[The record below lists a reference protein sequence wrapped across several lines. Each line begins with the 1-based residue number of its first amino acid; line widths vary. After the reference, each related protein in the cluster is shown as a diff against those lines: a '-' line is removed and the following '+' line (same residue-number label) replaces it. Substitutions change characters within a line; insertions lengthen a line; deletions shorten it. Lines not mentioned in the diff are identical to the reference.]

1 MRKIC
6 FVTGTRAE
14 YGLLSRLMRL
24 VKEDKDLQ
32 LQVIATNMHLMPEY
46 GETYKE
52 IEKDGFTIDKKVY
65 MHKPS
70 DDAHGIISS
79 MAEEMQGMNDA
90 LSELKPDILVLLG
103 DRYEILVAA
112 QVALIHRVPIAH
124 IHGGEVTEGAFD
136 DAIRHS
142 VTKMSSLHFTS
153 CEEYRHRVIQMGE
166 HPSRVFDVGSLGV
179 ENIKAVPLMTK
190 DELEASLDFK
200 IDTQTILVTYHPVT
214 LGGNPA
220 KDIREFLDALD
231 QFKDLKV
238 IFTMP
243 NSDTGRDAIA
253 LAVENYVEKHSN
265 RAKAYTS
272 LGLKRYLSTLQF
284 VKAAVGN
291 SSSGIIEVPSFGIPT
306 LNIGDRQK
314 GRLASKSVV
323 NCGTSKDEVIAGL
336 KLCLSEEMQK
346 AAKTYENPYAKP
358 DTANLIY
365 QELKNVVLAGL
376 NLKTFMTYRYG
387 RYFSSYTSSR
397 WQ

>member
-24 VKEDKDLQ
+24 VKEDNDLR

-70 DDAHGIISS
+70 DDAHGIILS

-166 HPSRVFDVGSLGV
+166 QPSRVFDVGSLGV

-214 LGGNPA
+214 LGGDPA

-376 NLKTFMTYRYG
+376 NLKTFYDL
-387 RYFSSYTSSR
+387 
-397 WQ
+397 

>member
-112 QVALIHRVPIAH
+112 QVALIHRIPIAH

-214 LGGNPA
+214 LGGDPA

-358 DTANLIY
+358 GTANLIY
-365 QELKNVVLAGL
+365 QELKNVELAGL
-376 NLKTFMTYRYG
+376 NLKTFYDL
-387 RYFSSYTSSR
+387 
-397 WQ
+397 

>member
-112 QVALIHRVPIAH
+112 QVALIHRIPIAH

-136 DAIRHS
+136 DDIRHS

-166 HPSRVFDVGSLGV
+166 QPSRVFDVGSLGV

-214 LGGNPA
+214 LGGDPA

-291 SSSGIIEVPSFGIPT
+291 SSSGIIEVPSYGIPT

-358 DTANLIY
+358 NTANLIY
-365 QELKNVVLAGL
+365 QELKNVELAGL
-376 NLKTFMTYRYG
+376 NLKTFYDL
-387 RYFSSYTSSR
+387 
-397 WQ
+397 

>member
-1 MRKIC
+1 MRKVC

-14 YGLLSRLMRL
+14 YGLLSRLMNL
-24 VKEDKDLQ
+24 VKEDNDLQ

-52 IEKDGFTIDKKVY
+52 IEKDGFSIDKKVY
-65 MHKPS
+65 MHKTS

-90 LSELKPDILVLLG
+90 LAELNPDILVLLG

-112 QVALIHRVPIAH
+112 QVALIHRIPIAH

-136 DAIRHS
+136 DSIRHS

-166 HPSRVFDVGSLGV
+166 QPSRVFNVGSLGV
-179 ENIKAVPLMTK
+179 ENIKAVPLMGK
-190 DELEASLDFK
+190 EELETSLDFK
-200 IDTQTILVTYHPVT
+200 IEGQTILVTYHPVT
-214 LGGNPA
+214 LGSNSA
-220 KDIREFLDALD
+220 KDIHEFLDALEE
-231 QFKDLKV
+231 FKDLKV

-253 LAVENYVEKHSN
+253 LAIENYVQKHQGQ
-265 RAKAYTS
+265 AKAFTS
-272 LGLKRYLSTLQF
+272 LGLKRYLSTLQY

-346 AAKTYENPYAKP
+346 AAKNNENPYAKLN
-358 DTANLIY
+358 TAQLIFK
-365 QELKNVVLAGL
+365 ELKDVKLTGL
-376 NLKTFMTYRYG
+376 NLKTFYDL
-387 RYFSSYTSSR
+387 
-397 WQ
+397 

>member
-24 VKEDKDLQ
+24 VKEDKDLR

-112 QVALIHRVPIAH
+112 QVALIHRIPIAH

-166 HPSRVFDVGSLGV
+166 QPSRVFDVGSLGV

-214 LGGNPA
+214 LGGDPA

-265 RAKAYTS
+265 SAKAYTS

-323 NCGTSKDEVIAGL
+323 NCCTSKDEVIAGL

-365 QELKNVVLAGL
+365 QELKNVELAGL
-376 NLKTFMTYRYG
+376 NLKTFYDL
-387 RYFSSYTSSR
+387 
-397 WQ
+397 

>member
-6 FVTGTRAE
+6 LVTGTRAE

-24 VKEDKDLQ
+24 VKEDNDLR

-70 DDAHGIISS
+70 DDAHGIILS

-166 HPSRVFDVGSLGV
+166 QPSRVFDVGSLGV

-214 LGGNPA
+214 LGGDPA

-265 RAKAYTS
+265 SAKAYTS
-272 LGLKRYLSTLQF
+272 LGLRRYLSTLQF

-365 QELKNVVLAGL
+365 QELKNVELAGL
-376 NLKTFMTYRYG
+376 NLKTFYDL
-387 RYFSSYTSSR
+387 
-397 WQ
+397 

>member
-6 FVTGTRAE
+6 FATGTRAE

-166 HPSRVFDVGSLGV
+166 QPSRVFDVGSLGV

-272 LGLKRYLSTLQF
+272 LGLRRYLSTLQF
-284 VKAAVGN
+284 VKTAVGN

-314 GRLASKSVV
+314 RRLASKSVV

-376 NLKTFMTYRYG
+376 NLKTFYDL
-387 RYFSSYTSSR
+387 
-397 WQ
+397 

>member
-166 HPSRVFDVGSLGV
+166 QPSRVFDVGSLGV

-190 DELEASLDFK
+190 YELEASLHFK

-214 LGGNPA
+214 LGGDPA

-336 KLCLSEEMQK
+336 KLCLSEEMQE

-358 DTANLIY
+358 YTANLIY
-365 QELKNVVLAGL
+365 QELKNVELAGL
-376 NLKTFMTYRYG
+376 NLKTFYDL
-387 RYFSSYTSSR
+387 
-397 WQ
+397 

>member
-24 VKEDKDLQ
+24 VKEDNDLR

-65 MHKPS
+65 MNKPS

-166 HPSRVFDVGSLGV
+166 QPSRVFDVGSLGV

-214 LGGNPA
+214 LGGDPA

-265 RAKAYTS
+265 SAKAYTS

-376 NLKTFMTYRYG
+376 NLKTFYDL
-387 RYFSSYTSSR
+387 
-397 WQ
+397 

>member
-79 MAEEMQGMNDA
+79 MAEEMQGMNDT

-166 HPSRVFDVGSLGV
+166 QPSRVLDVGSLGV

-214 LGGNPA
+214 LGGDPA

-314 GRLASKSVV
+314 GRLASKSVI

-365 QELKNVVLAGL
+365 QELKKVVLAGL
-376 NLKTFMTYRYG
+376 NLKTFYDL
-387 RYFSSYTSSR
+387 
-397 WQ
+397 

>member
-1 MRKIC
+1 MRKVC

-14 YGLLSRLMRL
+14 YGLLSRLMNL
-24 VKEDKDLQ
+24 VKEDNDLQ

-52 IEKDGFTIDKKVY
+52 IEKDGFSIDKKVY

-90 LSELKPDILVLLG
+90 LAELNPDILVLLG

-112 QVALIHRVPIAH
+112 QVALIHRIPIAH

-166 HPSRVFDVGSLGV
+166 QPSRVFNVGSLGV
-179 ENIKAVPLMTK
+179 ENIKAVPLMGK
-190 DELEASLDFK
+190 EELETSLDFK
-200 IDTQTILVTYHPVT
+200 IEGQTILVTYHPVT
-214 LGGNPA
+214 LGSNSA
-220 KDIREFLDALD
+220 KDIHEFLDALEE
-231 QFKDLKV
+231 FKDLKV

-253 LAVENYVEKHSN
+253 LAIENYVQKHQGQ
-265 RAKAYTS
+265 AKAFTS
-272 LGLKRYLSTLQF
+272 LGLKRYLSTLQY

-323 NCGTSKDEVIAGL
+323 NSGTSKEEVIVGL
-336 KLCLSEEMQK
+336 KYCLSEEMQK
-346 AAKTYENPYAKP
+346 AAKNCENPYAKP
-358 DTANLIY
+358 NTAQLIF
-365 QELKNVVLAGL
+365 QELKIVELKGL
-376 NLKTFMTYRYG
+376 NLKTFYDL
-387 RYFSSYTSSR
+387 
-397 WQ
+397 

>member
-24 VKEDKDLQ
+24 VKKDKDLQ

-52 IEKDGFTIDKKVY
+52 IEKNGFTIDKKVY

-112 QVALIHRVPIAH
+112 QVALIHRIPIAH

-166 HPSRVFDVGSLGV
+166 QPSRVFDVGSLGV

-200 IDTQTILVTYHPVT
+200 MDTQTILVTYHPVT
-214 LGGNPA
+214 LGGDPA

-265 RAKAYTS
+265 SAKAYTS
-272 LGLKRYLSTLQF
+272 LGFRRYLSTLQF

-323 NCGTSKDEVIAGL
+323 NCGTSKNEVIAGL

-365 QELKNVVLAGL
+365 QELKNVELAGL
-376 NLKTFMTYRYG
+376 NLKTFYDL
-387 RYFSSYTSSR
+387 
-397 WQ
+397 

>member
-112 QVALIHRVPIAH
+112 QVALIHRIPIAH

-166 HPSRVFDVGSLGV
+166 QPSRVFDVGSLGV

-214 LGGNPA
+214 LGGDPA

-265 RAKAYTS
+265 SAKAYTS

-336 KLCLSEEMQK
+336 KLCLSEEMQM

-376 NLKTFMTYRYG
+376 NLKTFYDL
-387 RYFSSYTSSR
+387 
-397 WQ
+397 

>member
-24 VKEDKDLQ
+24 VKEDNDLR

-70 DDAHGIISS
+70 DDAHGIILS
-79 MAEEMQGMNDA
+79 MADEMQGMNDA

-112 QVALIHRVPIAH
+112 QVALIHRIPIAH

-166 HPSRVFDVGSLGV
+166 QPSRVFDVGSLGV

-214 LGGNPA
+214 LGGDPA

-272 LGLKRYLSTLQF
+272 LGLRRYLSTLQF

-336 KLCLSEEMQK
+336 KLCLSEVMQK

-365 QELKNVVLAGL
+365 QELKNVELAGL
-376 NLKTFMTYRYG
+376 NLKTFYDL
-387 RYFSSYTSSR
+387 
-397 WQ
+397 

>member
-214 LGGNPA
+214 LGGDPA

-365 QELKNVVLAGL
+365 QELKNVELAGL
-376 NLKTFMTYRYG
+376 NLKTFYDL
-387 RYFSSYTSSR
+387 
-397 WQ
+397 

>member
-112 QVALIHRVPIAH
+112 QVALIHRIPIAH

-166 HPSRVFDVGSLGV
+166 QPSRVFDVGSLGV

-200 IDTQTILVTYHPVT
+200 IDKQTILVTYHPVT
-214 LGGNPA
+214 LGGDPA

-231 QFKDLKV
+231 QFKELKV

-365 QELKNVVLAGL
+365 QELKNVVLVGL
-376 NLKTFMTYRYG
+376 NLKTFYDL
-387 RYFSSYTSSR
+387 
-397 WQ
+397 

>member
-24 VKEDKDLQ
+24 VKEDKDLR
-32 LQVIATNMHLMPEY
+32 LQVIVTNMHLMPEY

-112 QVALIHRVPIAH
+112 QVALIHRIPIAH

-153 CEEYRHRVIQMGE
+153 CEEYRHRAIQMGE
-166 HPSRVFDVGSLGV
+166 QPSRVFDVGSLGV

-214 LGGNPA
+214 LGGDPA

-231 QFKDLKV
+231 LFKDLKV

-253 LAVENYVEKHSN
+253 LAVENYVKNHSN

-323 NCGTSKDEVIAGL
+323 NCGTSKNEVIAGL

-365 QELKNVVLAGL
+365 QELKNAELAGL
-376 NLKTFMTYRYG
+376 NLKTFYDL
-387 RYFSSYTSSR
+387 
-397 WQ
+397 

>member
-24 VKEDKDLQ
+24 VKKDNDLR

-70 DDAHGIISS
+70 DDAHGIILS

-166 HPSRVFDVGSLGV
+166 QPSRVFDVGSLGV

-214 LGGNPA
+214 LGGDPA

-265 RAKAYTS
+265 SAKAYTS

-365 QELKNVVLAGL
+365 QELKNVELAGL
-376 NLKTFMTYRYG
+376 NLKTFYDL
-387 RYFSSYTSSR
+387 
-397 WQ
+397 

>member
-112 QVALIHRVPIAH
+112 QVALIHRIPIAH

-214 LGGNPA
+214 LGGDPA

-365 QELKNVVLAGL
+365 QELKNVELAGL
-376 NLKTFMTYRYG
+376 NLKTFYDL
-387 RYFSSYTSSR
+387 
-397 WQ
+397 

>member
-24 VKEDKDLQ
+24 VKKDNDLR

-112 QVALIHRVPIAH
+112 QVALIHRIPIAH

-166 HPSRVFDVGSLGV
+166 QPSRVFDVGSLGV

-200 IDTQTILVTYHPVT
+200 IDKQTILVTYHPVT
-214 LGGNPA
+214 LGGNPV

-265 RAKAYTS
+265 SAKAYTS
-272 LGLKRYLSTLQF
+272 LGLRRYLSTLQF

-336 KLCLSEEMQK
+336 KLCLSVVMQK

-365 QELKNVVLAGL
+365 QELKNVVLAGF
-376 NLKTFMTYRYG
+376 NLKTFYDL
-387 RYFSSYTSSR
+387 
-397 WQ
+397 

>member
-24 VKEDKDLQ
+24 VKEDKDLR

-166 HPSRVFDVGSLGV
+166 QPSRVFDVGSLGV

-190 DELEASLDFK
+190 DELETSLDFK

-214 LGGNPA
+214 LGGDPA

-265 RAKAYTS
+265 SSKAYTS

-314 GRLASKSVV
+314 GRLASKSVI

-346 AAKTYENPYAKP
+346 VAKTYENPYAKP

-365 QELKNVVLAGL
+365 QELKNVELAGL
-376 NLKTFMTYRYG
+376 NLKTFYDL
-387 RYFSSYTSSR
+387 
-397 WQ
+397 

>member
-1 MRKIC
+1 MRKVC

-14 YGLLSRLMRL
+14 YGLLSRLMNL
-24 VKEDKDLQ
+24 VKEDNDLQ

-52 IEKDGFTIDKKVY
+52 IEKDGFSIDKKVY

-90 LSELKPDILVLLG
+90 LAELNPDILVLLG

-112 QVALIHRVPIAH
+112 QVALIHRIPIAH

-166 HPSRVFDVGSLGV
+166 QPSRVFNVGSLGV
-179 ENIKAVPLMTK
+179 ENIKAVPLMGK
-190 DELEASLDFK
+190 EELETSLDFK
-200 IDTQTILVTYHPVT
+200 IEGQTILVTYHPVT
-214 LGGNPA
+214 LGSNSA
-220 KDIREFLDALD
+220 KDIHEFLDALEE
-231 QFKDLKV
+231 FKDLKV

-253 LAVENYVEKHSN
+253 LAIENYVQKHQGQ
-265 RAKAYTS
+265 AKAFTS
-272 LGLKRYLSTLQF
+272 LGLKRYLSTLQY

-306 LNIGDRQK
+306 LNIGYRQK

-323 NCGTSKDEVIAGL
+323 NSGTSKEEVIVGL
-336 KLCLSEEMQK
+336 KYCLSEEMQK
-346 AAKTYENPYAKP
+346 AAKNCENPYAKP
-358 DTANLIY
+358 NTAQLIF
-365 QELKNVVLAGL
+365 QELKIVELKGL
-376 NLKTFMTYRYG
+376 NLKTFYDL
-387 RYFSSYTSSR
+387 
-397 WQ
+397 

>member
-65 MHKPS
+65 MHKPA

-112 QVALIHRVPIAH
+112 QVALIHRIPIAH

-166 HPSRVFDVGSLGV
+166 QPSRVFDVGSLGV

-214 LGGNPA
+214 LGGDPA

-272 LGLKRYLSTLQF
+272 LGLRRYLSTLQF

-346 AAKTYENPYAKP
+346 AVKTYENPYAKP

-376 NLKTFMTYRYG
+376 NLKTFYDL
-387 RYFSSYTSSR
+387 
-397 WQ
+397 

>member
-24 VKEDKDLQ
+24 VKDDKDLQ

-52 IEKDGFTIDKKVY
+52 IEKDGFVIDKKVY

-70 DDAHGIISS
+70 DDAYGIVAS
-79 MAEEMQGMNDA
+79 MAEEMKGMNDA
-90 LSELKPDILVLLG
+90 LSALSPDMLVLLG
-103 DRYEILVAA
+103 DRYEVLVAA
-112 QVALIHRVPIAH
+112 QVALIHRIPIAH

-166 HPSRVFDVGSLGV
+166 QPTRVFNVGSLGV
-179 ENIKAVPLMTK
+179 ENIKQVPLMK
-190 DELEASLDFK
+190 KEELEKSLDFA
-200 IDTQTILVTYHPVT
+200 INDQTILVTYHPVT
-214 LGGNPA
+214 LGGDPA
-220 KDIREFLDALD
+220 KDIHEFLEALES
-231 QFKDLKV
+231 FLDLNV

-253 LAVENYVEKHSN
+253 EAIEGYVARHKDT
-265 RAKAYTS
+265 AKVFAS
-272 LGLKRYLSTLQF
+272 LGLKRYLSTLQY

-314 GRLASKSVV
+314 GRLASKSVI
-323 NCGTSKDEVIAGL
+323 NCGTAKDEVINGL
-336 KLCLSEEMQK
+336 ALCLSDEMQK
-346 AAKTYENPYAKP
+346 AAKNYENPYAKP
-358 DTANLIY
+358 NTANLIF
-365 QELKNVVLAGL
+365 QELKNVELEGL
-376 NLKTFMTYRYG
+376 NLKTFYNL
-387 RYFSSYTSSR
+387 
-397 WQ
+397 

>member
-24 VKEDKDLQ
+24 VKEDNNLR

-70 DDAHGIISS
+70 DDAHGIILS

-166 HPSRVFDVGSLGV
+166 QPSRVFDVGSLGV
-179 ENIKAVPLMTK
+179 ENIKAVPLMKK

-231 QFKDLKV
+231 QFKELKV

-253 LAVENYVEKHSN
+253 LAVENYVKNHSN

-365 QELKNVVLAGL
+365 QELKNVELAGL
-376 NLKTFMTYRYG
+376 NLKTFYDL
-387 RYFSSYTSSR
+387 
-397 WQ
+397 

>member
-166 HPSRVFDVGSLGV
+166 QPSRAFDVGSLGV

-265 RAKAYTS
+265 RAKVYTS
-272 LGLKRYLSTLQF
+272 LGLRRYLSTLQF
-284 VKAAVGN
+284 VKATVGN
-291 SSSGIIEVPSFGIPT
+291 SSSGIIEVDRKST
-306 LNIGDRQK
+306 RLN
-314 GRLASKSVV
+314 
-323 NCGTSKDEVIAGL
+323 
-336 KLCLSEEMQK
+336 
-346 AAKTYENPYAKP
+346 
-358 DTANLIY
+358 
-365 QELKNVVLAGL
+365 
-376 NLKTFMTYRYG
+376 
-387 RYFSSYTSSR
+387 SSHAT
-397 WQ
+397 

>member
-112 QVALIHRVPIAH
+112 QVALIHRIPIAH

-166 HPSRVFDVGSLGV
+166 QPSRVFDVGSLGV

-214 LGGNPA
+214 LGGDPA

-231 QFKDLKV
+231 QLKDLKV

-365 QELKNVVLAGL
+365 QELKNIELAGL
-376 NLKTFMTYRYG
+376 NLKTFYDL
-387 RYFSSYTSSR
+387 
-397 WQ
+397 

>member
-166 HPSRVFDVGSLGV
+166 QPSRVFDVGSLGV

-214 LGGNPA
+214 LGGDPA

-253 LAVENYVEKHSN
+253 LAVENYVKNHSN

-284 VKAAVGN
+284 VEAAVGN

-365 QELKNVVLAGL
+365 QELKNIELADL
-376 NLKTFMTYRYG
+376 NLKTF
-387 RYFSSYTSSR
+387 FDL
-397 WQ
+397 

>member
-24 VKEDKDLQ
+24 VKEDNDLR

-52 IEKDGFTIDKKVY
+52 IKKDGFTIDKKVY

-112 QVALIHRVPIAH
+112 QVALIHRIPIAH

-166 HPSRVFDVGSLGV
+166 QPSRVFDVGSLGV

-214 LGGNPA
+214 LGGDPA

-265 RAKAYTS
+265 SAKAYTS
-272 LGLKRYLSTLQF
+272 LGLRRYLSTLQF

-365 QELKNVVLAGL
+365 QELKNGELAGL
-376 NLKTFMTYRYG
+376 NLKTFYDL
-387 RYFSSYTSSR
+387 
-397 WQ
+397 

>member
-24 VKEDKDLQ
+24 VKEDKDLR

-46 GETYKE
+46 GETYKD

-112 QVALIHRVPIAH
+112 QVALIHRIPIAH

-166 HPSRVFDVGSLGV
+166 QPSRVFDVGSLGV

-214 LGGNPA
+214 LGGDPA

-231 QFKDLKV
+231 QFNDLKV

-284 VKAAVGN
+284 VRTAVGN

-358 DTANLIY
+358 GTANLIY
-365 QELKNVVLAGL
+365 QELKNVELAGL
-376 NLKTFMTYRYG
+376 NLKTFYDL
-387 RYFSSYTSSR
+387 
-397 WQ
+397 

>member
-24 VKEDKDLQ
+24 VEEDKDLR

-112 QVALIHRVPIAH
+112 QVALIHRIPIAH

-166 HPSRVFDVGSLGV
+166 QPSRVFDVGSLGV

-214 LGGNPA
+214 LGGDPA

-265 RAKAYTS
+265 SAKAYTS

-336 KLCLSEEMQK
+336 KLCLSEEMQM

-376 NLKTFMTYRYG
+376 NLKTFYDL
-387 RYFSSYTSSR
+387 
-397 WQ
+397 

>member
-112 QVALIHRVPIAH
+112 QVALIHRIPIAH

-166 HPSRVFDVGSLGV
+166 QPSRVFDVGSLGV

-200 IDTQTILVTYHPVT
+200 IDKQTILVTYHPVT
-214 LGGNPA
+214 LGGDPA

-231 QFKDLKV
+231 QFKELKV

-272 LGLKRYLSTLQF
+272 LGLRRYLSTLQF

-336 KLCLSEEMQK
+336 KLCLSEVMQK

-365 QELKNVVLAGL
+365 QELKNVELAGL
-376 NLKTFMTYRYG
+376 NLKTFYDL
-387 RYFSSYTSSR
+387 
-397 WQ
+397 

>member
-190 DELEASLDFK
+190 DELEASLNFK

-214 LGGNPA
+214 LGGDPA

-253 LAVENYVEKHSN
+253 LAVENYVENHSN

-314 GRLASKSVV
+314 GRLSSKSVV

-365 QELKNVVLAGL
+365 QELKNVELAGL
-376 NLKTFMTYRYG
+376 NLKTFYDL
-387 RYFSSYTSSR
+387 
-397 WQ
+397 

>member
-24 VKEDKDLQ
+24 VKEDKNLR

-70 DDAHGIISS
+70 DDAHGIILS

-112 QVALIHRVPIAH
+112 QVALIHRIPIAH

-166 HPSRVFDVGSLGV
+166 QPSRVFDVGSLGV

-214 LGGNPA
+214 LGGDPA

-231 QFKDLKV
+231 QFKELKV

-253 LAVENYVEKHSN
+253 LAVENYVQKHSN
-265 RAKAYTS
+265 SAKAYTS

-284 VKAAVGN
+284 VKVAVGN

-365 QELKNVVLAGL
+365 QELKNVELAGL
-376 NLKTFMTYRYG
+376 NLKTFYDL
-387 RYFSSYTSSR
+387 
-397 WQ
+397 